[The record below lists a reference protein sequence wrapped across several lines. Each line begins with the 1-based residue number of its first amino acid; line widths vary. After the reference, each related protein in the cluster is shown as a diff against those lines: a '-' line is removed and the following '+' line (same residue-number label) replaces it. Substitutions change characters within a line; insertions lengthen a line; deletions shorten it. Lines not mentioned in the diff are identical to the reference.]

1 MKHNKLFTTILI
13 VALSAT
19 ITAPAYAA
27 TIPRE
32 TAPINAAEEQ
42 IQIVENLIGNYL
54 DEINAGAGYG
64 MIASEA
70 DTKIYKAVLSGQT
83 NGNGYAI
90 LSAISQNALRICRDM
105 YMRPDTYAYYEET
118 LKVQLA
124 DIITAVENGA
134 DYDTSFDNA
143 YTRLYQS
150 VNPSYTPPTERQ
162 DFCYLD
168 IPAIDNA
175 AYTVTRK
182 LLLNAHNTYLQ
193 NQ

>member
-1 MKHNKLFTTILI
+1 MKKQIITIALTT
-13 VALSAT
+13 ALLMSSAT
-19 ITAPAYAA
+19 ANAA
-27 TIPRE
+27 SIPRE
-32 TAPINAAEEQ
+32 TAPINATEEQ
-42 IQIVENLIGNYL
+42 IQIVENLIGGCL
-54 DEINAGAGYG
+54 DEINAGAGYR

-70 DTKIYKAVLSGQT
+70 DTKIYKAVLADET

-124 DIITAVENGA
+124 DILAEVENGA
-134 DYDTSFDNA
+134 DYDTSLDNA
-143 YTRLYQS
+143 YTGLYQS
-150 VNPSYTPPTERQ
+150 VNPSYTPPAERQ

-168 IPAIDNA
+168 IPAVDNA

-193 NQ
+193 K

>member
-1 MKHNKLFTTILI
+1 MKKQIITLALTTALI
-13 VALSAT
+13 VSNAT
-19 ITAPAYAA
+19 ANAA

-32 TAPINAAEEQ
+32 TAPINATEEQ
-42 IQIVENLIGNYL
+42 IQIVENLISGYL
-54 DEINAGAGYG
+54 DEIQAGAGYG
-64 MIASEA
+64 MLASEA
-70 DTKIYKAVLSGQT
+70 DTKIYKAVLSNQT

-118 LKVQLA
+118 FKVQLA

-134 DYDTSFDNA
+134 DYYISLDNA

-150 VNPSYTPPTERQ
+150 VNPLYTPPTERQ

-193 NQ
+193 K

>member
-1 MKHNKLFTTILI
+1 MKKQITTL
-13 VALSAT
+13 ALTAALLMSSAT
-19 ITAPAYAA
+19 ANAA
-27 TIPRE
+27 SIPRE
-32 TAPINAAEEQ
+32 TAPQNATEEQ
-42 IQIVENLIGNYL
+42 IQIVENLIGGYL

-64 MIASEA
+64 MIASYA
-70 DTKIYKAVLSGQT
+70 DTKIYKAVLENQT

-90 LSAISQNALRICRDM
+90 LSAISQNALRTCRDM

-118 LKVQLA
+118 LKVQLT

-134 DYDTSFDNA
+134 DYDTSLDNA
-143 YTRLYQS
+143 YTRVYQS

-168 IPAIDNA
+168 IPAVDNA

-182 LLLNAHNTYLQ
+182 LLLNAHSTYLQ
-193 NQ
+193 HQ

>member
-1 MKHNKLFTTILI
+1 MKHNKLFTTILT
-13 VALSAT
+13 VALSMAT
-19 ITAPAYAA
+19 AAPAYAA

-32 TAPINAAEEQ
+32 TAPINATEEQ
-42 IQIVENLIGNYL
+42 IQIVENLIGGYL

-70 DTKIYKAVLSGQT
+70 GTKIYKAVLADQT

-134 DYDTSFDNA
+134 DYDTSLDNA

-150 VNPSYTPPTERQ
+150 VNPSYNPPAERQ